1 MLDYSK
7 TLLNKVSF
15 DRRLFKKELNK
26 AISWIKKED
35 RLTLQIWCLATY
47 GHRYKDVIVESFS
60 AMI

>member
-15 DRRLFKKELNK
+15 DRRLFTKELK
-26 AISWIKKED
+26 KSISWIKKED

-47 GHRYKDVIVESFS
+47 GHLYKDVIVESFN